1 MSKTFKQV
9 KLYMD
14 FDQEATIQYGDTS
27 SMIQLHLN
35 EDSKPGEEGY
45 AEYLLY
51 LSQDNAITLGEELIN
66 FANRM
71 KDED

>member
-9 KLYMD
+9 KLFMYC
-14 FDQEATIQYGDTS
+14 DQEATIQCGDTS
-27 SMIQLHLN
+27 TDIQLHLN
-35 EDSKPGEEGY
+35 EDGKPGDEGY
-45 AEYLLY
+45 AEYALY

-71 KDED
+71 KDEN